1 MLVGAT
7 EHRRLLWSTKGQ
19 DLGQKVRGAVF
30 FQPLHQIVVPAADAA
45 DGVDAANLIVE
56 DRIDVSMD
64 NLTSSVGLARRGSLL
79 LLLLLVVVVV
89 VLLILEHIFIIRQ
102 GRKTF
107 DALCAGPIAGCPP
120 RLLLVHTL
128 MLLIVVVR
136 IAAPAAPEVGGGC

>member
-1 MLVGAT
+1 M
-7 EHRRLLWSTKGQ
+7 
-19 DLGQKVRGAVF
+19 
-30 FQPLHQIVVPAADAA
+30 VPAADAA

-79 LLLLLVVVVV
+79 LLLVV

-120 RLLLVHTL
+120 RLLLVHAL
-128 MLLIVVVR
+128 MLLIIVVVVR

>member
-1 MLVGAT
+1 M
-7 EHRRLLWSTKGQ
+7 
-19 DLGQKVRGAVF
+19 
-30 FQPLHQIVVPAADAA
+30 VPAA
-45 DGVDAANLIVE
+45 DGVDAADGVEAATLFVE

-64 NLTSSVGLARRGSLL
+64 TLTSSVGLARRGSLL
-79 LLLLLVVVVV
+79 LLLVV

-128 MLLIVVVR
+128 MLLIIVVR